1 MCRCSSMRV
10 RDWAPL
16 RVTRRLALWAVKLR
30 YALLMSWATVWFGW
44 QYPARPGD
52 WLYFE
57 EASRVLMHFSP
68 AFGIDGGPLHLYADM
83 PFLQIGPPA
92 VLATIP
98 SQLLGHRVGQAT
110 AAVAL
115 MALGVFCIRQLELSA
130 VALGATRARCAAVA
144 LVGGVIL
151 LPVWSTAAIWWMHL
165 DDVIALALVTLA
177 MPAIARNRWWL
188 AALALGTAAASKPWA
203 VIVLPMLLALPARD
217 RARAI
222 IAAVVTCALWWL
234 PFVLADPSTVQAL
247 GRIQISTSADSSL
260 RALGWSS
267 PWSPTWMRWAQFV
280 AGAVVVALVVRRGR
294 WVAAPLAGF
303 AVRVALDSQTYSYY
317 GVGPVLGALAV
328 DIHGRHRVPVW
339 TIGAVAIE
347 YGLPALADGVLVGV
361 VRFMA
366 CAGVVA
372 FLVFRRTG
380 APTPVPVRKTDLAR
394 APALDALAS

>member
-1 MCRCSSMRV
+1 MHV
-10 RDWAPL
+10 RDWPL
-16 RVTRRLALWAVKLR
+16 IAVTRRLAPWAVKLR
-30 YALLMSWATVWFGW
+30 YLLLASWAAVWFYW
-44 QYPARPGD
+44 HYPARLGD

-57 EASRVLMHFSP
+57 EASRVVMHYGP
-68 AFGIDGGPLHLYADM
+68 GFGIEGGPLHLYADM

-92 VLATIP
+92 VFATIP

-110 AAVAL
+110 VAVAL
-115 MALGVFCIRQLELSA
+115 MALGLFCIRQLELSA
-130 VALGATRARCAAVA
+130 VALGAARTRCAAVA

-165 DDVIALALVTLA
+165 DDVIALALVTFA
-177 MPAIARNRWWL
+177 MPAIARNRWLL
-188 AALALGTAAASKPWA
+188 ASLALGTAAASKPWA

-217 RARAI
+217 RARAMI
-222 IAAVVTCALWWL
+222 VALATCALWWL

-247 GRIQISTSADSSL
+247 GRVQISTSADSSL

-267 PWSPTWMRWAQFV
+267 PWSPTWMRWAQFL
-280 AGAVVVALVVRRGR
+280 AGALVVALVVRRGR

-347 YGLPALADGVLVGV
+347 YGLPAVADGVLVGA
-361 VRFMA
+361 VRIVA
-366 CAGVVA
+366 CVAVVA

-380 APTPVPVRKTDLAR
+380 ATPAAPSRHPDLAR
-394 APALDALAS
+394 APALDDALAS